1 MRRLGYLMM
10 RRLRLL
16 VAEALTGYLLLSRL
30 RLHVDEASQV
40 AC

>member
-1 MRRLGYLMM
+1 MRRLGYLM